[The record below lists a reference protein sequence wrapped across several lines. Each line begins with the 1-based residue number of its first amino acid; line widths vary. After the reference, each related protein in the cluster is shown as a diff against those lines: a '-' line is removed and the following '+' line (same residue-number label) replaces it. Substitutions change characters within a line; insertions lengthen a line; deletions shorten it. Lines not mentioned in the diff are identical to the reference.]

1 MLLQELKDQANQLP
15 LSDRLELI
23 RSIIES
29 IQTTPNPSDQSK
41 SIKRMKGL
49 LKNSQP
55 AATDAEV
62 SIMLEQ
68 HRMEKYL

>member
-55 AATDAEV
+55 APTDAEV
-62 SIMLEQ
+62 TTMLEQ

>member
-1 MLLQELKDQANQLP
+1 MLLQELKNQANQLP
-15 LSDRLELI
+15 LGDRLELM

-29 IQTTPNPSDQSK
+29 IQTTPNPNNRSK

-55 AATDAEV
+55 APNDAEV

>member
-29 IQTTPNPSDQSK
+29 IQTTPNPSDRS
-41 SIKRMKGL
+41 
-49 LKNSQP
+49 
-55 AATDAEV
+55 
-62 SIMLEQ
+62 
-68 HRMEKYL
+68 

>member
-1 MLLQELKDQANQLP
+1 MLLQELKNQTNQLP
-15 LSDRLELI
+15 LSDRLELM

-29 IQTTPNPSDQSK
+29 IQTTPNPSARSN

-55 AATDAEV
+55 APTDAEV
-62 SIMLEQ
+62 STMLEQ
-68 HRMEKYL
+68 YRIEKYL